1 MGEMKWRC
9 GDMKVCGWTNGKCEG
24 GRDEVEMQA
33 MHESSLVHT
42 YKKNKQTKEKTKTKQ
57 TKTTKKKPK
66 NKTKQNKTTTTKRS
80 DKQPLPSPHS
90 QTHKLQP
97 FIPLCFT
104 VHAHWC
110 FVLHYFPFVVCTCV
124 S

>member
-57 TKTTKKKPK
+57 TKTTKKKAK
-66 NKTKQNKTTTTKRS
+66 KQNKTKQNNNNKKE
-80 DKQPLPSPHS
+80 
-90 QTHKLQP
+90 
-97 FIPLCFT
+97 
-104 VHAHWC
+104 
-110 FVLHYFPFVVCTCV
+110 
-124 S
+124 